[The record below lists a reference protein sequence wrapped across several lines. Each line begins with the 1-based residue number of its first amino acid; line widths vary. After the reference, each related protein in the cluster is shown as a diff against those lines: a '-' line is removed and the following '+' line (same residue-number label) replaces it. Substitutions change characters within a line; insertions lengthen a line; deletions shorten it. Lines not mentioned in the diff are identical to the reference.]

1 MNTYADMGRA
11 PAKFTGRLI
20 WYGATVFITSAILL
34 VLEIVAGRLLAP
46 YIGVSLYTWTSII
59 GVILAGLSLGN
70 WVGGVIADRGASE
83 TTVGVILAIGA
94 LACFGILSLLMLVA
108 RPLQVSELSLL
119 SASFVYVL
127 SLFFLPA
134 VLLGVVT
141 PLLTTIALKLDDRTG
156 HVVGRMHALAALGSI
171 VGTFVTGYWLV
182 QTIGTKNIV
191 MGTSA
196 VLACL
201 AVPYLKTLR
210 PRIPIAA
217 GALLLFG
224 ALAFTTYKVQGFVN
238 PCDRESNY
246 YCLRVVDEHDFRGQ
260 VAARSLVLDHLSH
273 SINVRSAPDDLWM
286 SYVHAMDEMI
296 HYHRSNPGSLRYF
309 FAGGGAYTLPRALR
323 YRYPDADIT
332 VSEIDPMVT
341 AVAKSELYFDS
352 DDIRIIHGDARIA
365 LQSLEDGKFDVVV
378 TDVYHDIAIPYH
390 LTTVEYHRLVKSR
403 LETEG
408 MHLMNVVDAF
418 PDAMLVKSISK
429 TLQTQFRYVDIWL
442 EPTAEV
448 PTRMT
453 YLISATDRFPPP
465 ESLKSQNGEYR
476 IWHRVTDYVHNTG
489 TPVNSTPILRDDFA
503 PVEKLVSTMIVGKAG
518 L

>member
-1 MNTYADMGRA
+1 MLYVVETSNR
-11 PAKFTGRLI
+11 FTGKLI
-20 WYGATVFITSAILL
+20 WYGTTVFVTSAILL

-59 GVILAGLSLGN
+59 GVILAGLSIGN
-70 WVGGVIADRGASE
+70 WIGGVIADRGASE
-83 TTVGVILAIGA
+83 TTVGVTLAIGA

-108 RPLQVSELSLL
+108 RPLQLSELSLL
-119 SASFVYVL
+119 SASFLYVL
-127 SLFFLPA
+127 ALFFLPA
-134 VLLGVVT
+134 VLLGIVT
-141 PLLTTIALKLDDRTG
+141 PLLTTIALRLDDRTG

-171 VGTFVTGYWLV
+171 VGTFITGYWLV
-182 QTIGTKNIV
+182 QTIGTKKIV
-191 MGTSA
+191 MGTAA
-196 VLACL
+196 VLAVL
-201 AVPYLKTLR
+201 AVPYLRTLR
-210 PRIPIAA
+210 PRIPIVA

-224 ALAFTTYKVQGFVN
+224 ALAFTTYRVQGFIN

-246 YCLRVVDEHDFRGQ
+246 YCVRVVDEHDYRGN
-260 VAARSLVLDHLSH
+260 VAARSLILDHLSH
-273 SINVRSAPDDLWM
+273 SINVRNAPDDLWM
-286 SYVHAMDEMI
+286 SYVHAMDEII
-296 HYHRSNPGSLRYF
+296 HYHRPNAGSLKYF

-323 YRYPDADIT
+323 YRYRDADIT

-341 AVAKSELYFDS
+341 AVARSELFFDS
-352 DDIRIIHGDARIA
+352 DDIRIIHGDARVA
-365 LQSLEDGKFDVVV
+365 LQSLQNEKFDVIV

-390 LTTVEYHRLVKSR
+390 MTTVEYHQLVKSHLR
-403 LETEG
+403 SNG

-418 PDAMLVKSISK
+418 PDALLVKSISK

-453 YLISATDRFPPP
+453 YLISATDRFAPPDFV
-465 ESLKSQNGEYR
+465 KSRNGEHR
-476 IWHRVTDYVHNTG
+476 IWHRVTDYVHSTG
-489 TPVNSTPILRDDFA
+489 TPINRTPVLRDDFA